1 MGKVSQLLVNQLKRG
16 EKKSPEYFCLEVLT
30 KPRRI
35 PLSSKQRAQIILT
48 KKTKRQ
54 IEPKTNMLLFS
65 TEIFDCYRYFFE
77 LELFVAKAL

>member
-1 MGKVSQLLVNQLKRG
+1 MGRVSQLLVNQLKRG
-16 EKKSPEYFCLEVLT
+16 EKKISRVFLFGSFDQTEKNPSFIKTKSSNYFD
-30 KPRRI
+30 
-35 PLSSKQRAQIILT
+35 